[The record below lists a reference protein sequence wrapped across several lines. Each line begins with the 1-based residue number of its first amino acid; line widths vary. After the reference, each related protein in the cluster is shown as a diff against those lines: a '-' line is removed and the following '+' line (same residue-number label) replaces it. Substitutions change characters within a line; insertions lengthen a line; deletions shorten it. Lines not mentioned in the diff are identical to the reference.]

1 MHDEPGV
8 SITAVNFSFTSVLT
22 LMIGHS
28 KYKGSKIEW
37 DSDECAQPLEVIQK
51 PSLPKAQNTANMKKP
66 LVHIRNR
73 FATLRLDDDDDESDD
88 KFDTSSEF
96 PAASTINVTA

>member
-1 MHDEPGV
+1 M
-8 SITAVNFSFTSVLT
+8 LY
-22 LMIGHS
+22 S

-37 DSDECAQPLEVIQK
+37 DVDECSQPIEVAQKAPAKPQQAPAAQK
-51 PSLPKAQNTANMKKP
+51 PPVSMQ
-66 LVHIRNR
+66 NR

-96 PAASTINVTA
+96 RSPSTVNVTA